1 MKKAREK
8 RYPLFERSWASC
20 ILFGLALVMLVLIVL
35 AQVYPLLW
43 MINTSLRTDIEVFIN
58 MFGPPNA
65 LHFENYSSVWDLI
78 GVDVFIE
85 GHGYVRYNIGRLL
98 GNSVLIAVLM
108 PIKGTVS
115 SVITAYIIAKYKFKG
130 SGILV
135 GINIFVMILPIVGS
149 LPSQL
154 KIYNVLGMYDN
165 FVMQALLGASP
176 FGFGLLVY
184 IGMFKGVP
192 DAYLEAAR
200 IDGAG
205 HFRTFVQIALPPVLP
220 TVAVFYLLAVL
231 GSWNDYQTPL
241 MWLPSYANLA
251 YGMFQFQYDTAKYAS
266 TLPQI
271 MAGFV
276 IVSVPSVIFY
286 FCNQKLITSKMM
298 VGGLKGEKN
307 IRSGL

>member
-85 GHGYVRYNIGRLL
+85 GYGYVRYNIGRLL

-298 VGGLKGEKN
+298 VGGLKG
-307 IRSGL
+307 

>member
-1 MKKAREK
+1 MKKEREK

-20 ILFGLALVMLVLIVL
+20 ILFGIALVMLVLIVL

-43 MINTSLRTDIEVFIN
+43 MINTSFRTDIEVFIN

-85 GHGYVRYNIGRLL
+85 GYGYVRYNIGRLL

-205 HFRTFVQIALPPVLP
+205 HFRTFLQIALPPVFP
-220 TVAVFYLLAVL
+220 TVAVFYLLGVL

-251 YGMFQFQYDTAKYAS
+251 YGMFQFQYDTAKYAA
-266 TLPQI
+266 TLPQV

-298 VGGLKGEKN
+298 VGGLKG
-307 IRSGL
+307 

>member
-1 MKKAREK
+1 MKKAKEK

-20 ILFGLALVMLVLIVL
+20 ILFGIALVMLVLIVL
-35 AQVYPLLW
+35 AQIYPLLW
-43 MINTSLRTDIEVFIN
+43 MINTSLRLDTEVFLS

-78 GVDVFIE
+78 GVDVFMA
-85 GHGYVRYNIGRLL
+85 GYGYVRYNIGRLL

-135 GINIFVMILPIVGS
+135 GINIFVMVLPIVGS

-176 FGFGLLVY
+176 FGFNLLVY

-205 HFRTFVQIALPPVLP
+205 HFRTFVQIALPPILP
-220 TVAVFYLLAVL
+220 TVAVFYLLGVL

-251 YGMFQFQYDTAKYAS
+251 YGMFQFQYDTAKYAA

-271 MAGFV
+271 MAGFI

-298 VGGLKGEKN
+298 VGGLKG
-307 IRSGL
+307 

>member
-1 MKKAREK
+1 MMKKAREK

-20 ILFGLALVMLVLIVL
+20 ILFGLALVMLVLIVF

-85 GHGYVRYNIGRLL
+85 GYGYVRYNIGRLL

-298 VGGLKGEKN
+298 VGGLKG
-307 IRSGL
+307 

>member
-1 MKKAREK
+1 MKKKIREK
-8 RYPLFERSWASC
+8 KYPLFERSWSVC
-20 ILFGLALVMLVLIVL
+20 IFFGVALLFLVVIVA
-35 AQVYPLLW
+35 AQIYPLLW
-43 MINTSLRTDIEVFIN
+43 MINTSLRTDIELYLN
-58 MFGPPNA
+58 MFAAPSA
-65 LHFENYSSVWDLI
+65 LHFENYSAVWDLI

-85 GHGYVRYNIGRLL
+85 GFGYVRYTIYNLL
-98 GNSVLIAVLM
+98 GNSVLIAVLL
-108 PIKGTVS
+108 PIKGTLAG
-115 SVITAYIIAKYKFKG
+115 VITAYIIAKYKFKG

-154 KIYNVLGMYDN
+154 KVYHFLGMYDN
-165 FVMQALLGASP
+165 FAMQAFLGASP
-176 FGFGLLVY
+176 FGFGLLIY

-192 DAYLEAAR
+192 NDYLEAAR

-205 HFRTFVQIALPPVLP
+205 HFRTFLQIALPPVLP
-220 TVAVFYLLAVL
+220 TVAVFYLLGVL

-241 MWLPSYANLA
+241 LWLPSYPNLA

-266 TLPQI
+266 TLPQV

-298 VGGLKGEKN
+298 VGGLKG
-307 IRSGL
+307 

>member
-20 ILFGLALVMLVLIVL
+20 ILFGLALVMLVLIVF

-85 GHGYVRYNIGRLL
+85 GYGYVRYNIGRLL

-298 VGGLKGEKN
+298 VGGLKG
-307 IRSGL
+307 